1 MTDMPLE
8 IGAVNPKSNV
18 SEQEP
23 MGEGKKPE
31 FNGDQSSTKISNDDT
46 KRPREGS
53 ESEEEDEISKKQK
66 IEKLVEEEC
75 LDKLQQN
82 EEEEEVK
89 EAEKEE
95 EKKTEPVSVGPKNFS
110 SSEEIFNY
118 FYKFL
123 HCWPP
128 NVNVNQYEH
137 MMLLNLLEKGHAD
150 AERKLGGGVD
160 AFQVRYH
167 PLWKKR
173 CFFLIRQDESVDD
186 FSFRKCIDHILPLPE
201 SMKVNSD
208 VNKVLGGSKGGRHQ
222 KVGGRCG
229 RGSRRGNWS
238 RN

>member
-128 NVNVNQYEH
+128 NVNVNQVFF
-137 MMLLNLLEKGHAD
+137 LLNF
-150 AERKLGGGVD
+150 R
-160 AFQVRYH
+160 
-167 PLWKKR
+167 LWI
-173 CFFLIRQDESVDD
+173 LW
-186 FSFRKCIDHILPLPE
+186 SFRFPYQFYHFISASIRNQSSQSTTYEYLNECILF
-201 SMKVNSD
+201 
-208 VNKVLGGSKGGRHQ
+208 
-222 KVGGRCG
+222 
-229 RGSRRGNWS
+229 
-238 RN
+238 